1 MDAVQYK
8 CPNCG
13 GGLKFDAV
21 KQDFV
26 CEYCDSVFKE
36 QDFFVKDEVL
46 ENDNPESA
54 AKENEKQ
61 EFENAVL
68 YSCPSCGAQVITDE
82 TTAATECYY
91 CSNPIVLSGRLSG
104 EMKPDLIIPFRIDKK
119 GAIDKFKEMCGKRL
133 FLPKNFIADSRLEE
147 IKGVYFPYWYVDCE
161 TSGSINA
168 TSKQV
173 RSWVTGDYRH
183 TETTIRGH
191 FRQGDMQIRNMPEAA
206 LKGKDRDIMRY
217 VCPFNA
223 NDFVPFSMSYLS
235 GYFAEKR
242 NVEFADIET
251 AVKQKI
257 FQFSEEKLE
266 KSIDVPNVTVNN
278 RSINMGGLEY
288 KYNLLPVWVL
298 NYKHKDKNYIYALN
312 GQTGKVYGELP
323 VCFKKLIA
331 LFAGVAA
338 GASLLLS
345 IAGVMLF

>member
-21 KQDFV
+21 KQDFI

-36 QDFFVKDEVL
+36 QDFFVKDELL
-46 ENDNPESA
+46 ENEASEPA
-54 AKENEKQ
+54 AEEQ
-61 EFENAVL
+61 TEFENAVL

-91 CSNPIVLSGRLSG
+91 CSNPVVLSGRLSG
-104 EMKPDLIIPFRIDKK
+104 ELKPDLIIPFKIDKK
-119 GAIDKFKEMCGKRL
+119 GAIEKFREMCGKRH
-133 FLPKNFIADSRLEE
+133 FLPKNFVADSRLEE
-147 IKGVYFPYWYVDCE
+147 IKGVYFPYWYIDCE
-161 TSGSINA
+161 TNGSINA

-173 RSWVTGDYRH
+173 RSWVVGDFRH

-191 FRQGDMQIRNMPEAA
+191 YRQGNMTISNMPEAA
-206 LKGKDRDIMRY
+206 LSGKDRDIMRY

-223 NDFVPFSMSYLS
+223 ADFVPFSMSYLS

-242 NVEFADIET
+242 NVEFADIENG
-251 AVKQKI
+251 VKQKI
-257 FQFSEEKLE
+257 KHFSEEKLE
-266 KSIDVPNVTVNN
+266 KSIEVPNVTVKDS
-278 RSINMGGLEY
+278 SINLGGLEY
-288 KYNLLPVWVL
+288 RYNLLPVWVL
-298 NYKHKDKNYIYALN
+298 NYKHKDKSYIYALN

-323 VCFKKLIA
+323 VCGKKLA
-331 LFAGVAA
+331 GLFAGVAA

-345 IAGVMLF
+345 LAGVFLF